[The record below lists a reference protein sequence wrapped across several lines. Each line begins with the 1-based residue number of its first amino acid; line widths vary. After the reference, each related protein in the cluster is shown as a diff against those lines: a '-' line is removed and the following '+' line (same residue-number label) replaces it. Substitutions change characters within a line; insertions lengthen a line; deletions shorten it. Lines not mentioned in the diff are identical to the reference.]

1 MRRRPG
7 GRTDNCAK
15 ACTPYELQFVK
26 TVWRCKTPGPASH
39 SAAGSAIFT
48 QSCGPVQRSVASY
61 QSRVAS
67 NETGVR
73 GNCVASR
80 TLEIGDRKMP
90 AYVAPL
96 ELIHR
101 RARAPGRDYGGRKL
115 LEPGSLRLRRAAEE
129 VPEAPADLGATGHA
143 FWERLWSSCDWS
155 SPVTDHEAV
164 AAIARLMDDQEIARC
179 RATRTAD
186 SRELGVVIALSRAL
200 SSSLASLGW
209 NLG

>member
-1 MRRRPG
+1 VHKVLVHRRITRC
-7 GRTDNCAK
+7 RFRDIHS
-15 ACTPYELQFVK
+15 EL
-26 TVWRCKTPGPASH
+26 RASLGISCVIANSKWLTTSTANAGELCGDLEH
-39 SAAGSAIFT
+39 SKSE
-48 QSCGPVQRSVASY
+48 V
-61 QSRVAS
+61 
-67 NETGVR
+67 
-73 GNCVASR
+73 
-80 TLEIGDRKMP
+80 KMP
-90 AYVAPL
+90 AYVASL
-96 ELIHR
+96 EPR
-101 RARAPGRDYGGRKL
+101 WRATGRTYGGREL
-115 LEPGSLRLRRAAEE
+115 LEPGSLRLPGAGEE

-186 SRELGVVIALSRAL
+186 SRELGVVIAPSRAL